1 MPGLLLLYS
10 EGLAGSLGPHWKS
23 RAQRPDQDHD
33 PRSWRAILRSEHPR
47 DGLVRRA
54 GQNDRSRQA
63 RQRRR
68 QQRQRGE
75 LETII
80 HDDDHRH
87 ESSKAQ
93 APSSREIP
101 SPNPQRAPPRGE
113 FWSLEFGPSL
123 ELGVWSLPHTQPAEL
138 ETIVMRTTIHMQTPK
153 PNLQTPESF
162 QPPIPTKLHP

>member
-23 RAQRPDQDHD
+23 RAQRPDQDDD

-75 LETII
+75 LETIVMRPTT
-80 HDDDHRH
+80 DM
-87 ESSKAQ
+87 Q
-93 APSSREIP
+93 AP
-101 SPNPQRAPPRGE
+101 N
-113 FWSLEFGPSL
+113 
-123 ELGVWSLPHTQPAEL
+123 
-138 ETIVMRTTIHMQTPK
+138 
-153 PNLQTPESF
+153 PNLQTPRKF
-162 QPPIPTKLHP
+162 